1 MGRGQHPA
9 RVPIRRYGNC
19 HPRLL
24 VRFDL
29 GAVHAIGPEKAYL
42 WQDLSNSAADAKQ
55 MPRPK
60 RGAATPSEGRR
71 SPSLPNPERL
81 AEGRLVAFIPAHFPE
96 RFHWL
101 TDGVLSAQSADRI
114 LVVASYAQPLKAAR
128 WRNVDWV
135 HNPSLVST
143 GSKYREAVRQ
153 TNPGDIIGI
162 LDDDD
167 LWLPEKVRT
176 IRKVFLGPV
185 DYFGHAAAI
194 VRGGIPTGIL
204 SPQNA
209 NSTMTV
215 VRRDLLTSARVKPFL
230 DRLEWGCEPF
240 LRYAPLAMEGRIEL
254 SNAVLAHVRYHDAN
268 FSHPPTGYRRFIEW
282 QRAISERYLSAWK
295 LIDEMTRHLENRPKE
310 IAEKIAEFTRI
321 YELSLVGR
329 SATYLFSQQ

>member
-1 MGRGQHPA
+1 
-9 RVPIRRYGNC
+9 
-19 HPRLL
+19 
-24 VRFDL
+24 
-29 GAVHAIGPEKAYL
+29 
-42 WQDLSNSAADAKQ
+42 
-55 MPRPK
+55 MPLPK
-60 RGAATPSEGRR
+60 GSVATPSAYRR
-71 SPSLPNPERL
+71 SASRPDHERR
-81 AEGRLVAFIPAHFPE
+81 AEGRLVVFIPAHFPE
-96 RFHWL
+96 RFPWL
-101 TDGVLSAQSADRI
+101 TEGVLSAQSADRI
-114 LVVASYAQPLKAAR
+114 LVIASYAQPLKAAR

-135 HNPSLVST
+135 HNPSLVAT

-153 TNPGDIIGI
+153 TNPGDIIGF

-176 IRKVFLGPV
+176 IRSVFTRPGEPV
-185 DYFGHAAAI
+185 DYFAHAAAI

-215 VRRDLLTSARVKPFL
+215 VRRGLLTSPRVKPFL

-240 LRYAPLAMEGRIEL
+240 LRYAPVATEGRIEL
-254 SNAVLAHVRYHDAN
+254 SSAVLAQVRYHDAN

-295 LIDEMTRHLENRPKE
+295 LIEEMTRHLANRPKE

-329 SATYLFSQQ
+329 SATYLLSQR